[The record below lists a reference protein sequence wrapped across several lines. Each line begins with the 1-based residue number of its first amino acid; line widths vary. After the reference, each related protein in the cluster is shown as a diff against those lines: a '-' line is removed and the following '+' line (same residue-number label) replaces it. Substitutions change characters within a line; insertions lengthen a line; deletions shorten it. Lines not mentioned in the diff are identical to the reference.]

1 VELRKA
7 IFFAVRNVFI
17 FSLAGTIT
25 AGAGCAVSVVCAKLA
40 TSKGET
46 KVALPKGETKM
57 ETCVSCRK
65 LLPMSAMEYVMFVKG
80 ANTYLCRACY
90 LGEV

>member
-1 VELRKA
+1 MELRRV
-7 IFFAVRNVFI
+7 IFFAMRVYSF
-17 FSLAGTIT
+17 FHPLARQV

-57 ETCVSCRK
+57 ETCVSCRRS
-65 LLPMSAMEYVMFVKG
+65 LPMSAMEYVMFVKG